1 MMNCERA
8 KELFS
13 EYLEG
18 GVDHAVAAL
27 VRSHLDLCP
36 ACAGELNAL
45 KQTWS
50 MLDAM
55 PQVEPP
61 CDFRHSVVMQA
72 ARLQH
77 QEAKSRQPGFV
88 INWDAF
94 LGRLAP
100 ARAIAIACLGA
111 ILAVLLLWVPPS
123 AYEHVAGIF
132 TPSATVLNPI
142 ETPRPANAI
151 EASPLSMEAERKQ
164 EWQSR
169 KLGRN
174 MIWVSVS
181 PRENGEGTMIYR
193 VTLSVNE
200 SALLPDETSQRIGA
214 SVYVLPAGR
223 FSVDEAKLSE
233 PEWQGNVLVDSPVRV
248 PVMLVDRAQGGP
260 GSVNLLITW
269 RFRQREFADIIIIP
283 SKRSSRNDVFD
294 LSVNADEFA
303 PVGDDLYSTL
313 QTIAKDYGVPVITN
327 AYLDQNPSVVSFGK
341 ASLEEALIQ
350 TLKPIGLDW
359 LAADRSVYVDRQ
371 YDVD

>member
-1 MMNCERA
+1 MNCERA
-8 KELFS
+8 RELFS

-18 GVDHAVAAL
+18 GVDHAVTAL

-100 ARAIAIACLGA
+100 ARAIAIACLVA

-123 AYEHVAGIF
+123 AYEHVASIF
-132 TPSATVLNPI
+132 TPSATVLNPV

-169 KLGRN
+169 TLDRN
-174 MIWVSVS
+174 MVWISVS
-181 PRENGEGTMIYR
+181 PKENGQGTMIYR
-193 VTLSVNE
+193 VTLSLNE
-200 SALLPDETSQRIGA
+200 SALRPDEVRQRIGA
-214 SVYVLPAGR
+214 SVYVLPPNQ
-223 FSVDEAKLSE
+223 FSFEKTELSE
-233 PEWQGNVLVDSPVRV
+233 PEWQGNILADSPVRI
-248 PVMLVDRAQGGP
+248 PVMLVDQAQG
-260 GSVNLLITW
+260 GSVNLLVTW
-269 RFRQREFADIIIIP
+269 RFRQRELAKIVIIP
-283 SKRSSRNDVFD
+283 SRRSSKSDVFD
-294 LSVNADEFA
+294 LSGGREEFTSG
-303 PVGDDLYSTL
+303 PTDLYSTL
-313 QTIAKDYGVPVITN
+313 QRLATDYGVPVI
-327 AYLDQNPSVVSFGK
+327 AYAGLDQRLSVVSFGK

-359 LAADRSVYVDRQ
+359 LAVDGSVYVDRQ